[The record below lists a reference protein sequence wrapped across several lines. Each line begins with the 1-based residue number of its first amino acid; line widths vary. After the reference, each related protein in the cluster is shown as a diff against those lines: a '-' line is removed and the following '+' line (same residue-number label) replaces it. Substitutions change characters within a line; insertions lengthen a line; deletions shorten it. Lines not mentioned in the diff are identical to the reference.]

1 MAEEKKERFYI
12 TTAIPYMNAK
22 LHLGQ
27 VYEFILADVMAR
39 YHRLLG
45 EDTFFLTGSDEHGQ
59 KIFKSA
65 AAKGVTQKEY
75 VDDMVADMQRILKLY
90 RISNDAF
97 IRTTDAEHEQIVR
110 NIYTKMYEKG
120 DVYKKAYEG
129 WYCVPCETFLMD
141 SQLEEGKCPQCSR
154 QAELVKEDNYF
165 FRLSNYEAKL
175 LKHIQDNPGF
185 VVPETRRNEV
195 IGLLKQGLNDFSISR
210 TTVKWGVQI
219 PFDSSQYSY
228 VWVDALI
235 NYISALGY
243 STKNDG
249 LFVKYWPAN
258 QQHVGKDILKFHAV
272 IWPALLM
279 SIGVAPPKQVIIH
292 GWIMKGGEKLSKSK
306 GITLDPDEMADEY
319 GTDAIRYFF
328 TREISF
334 GNDGS
339 FTAEAMQK
347 RYNAELSNDYGN
359 LVSRTLAMIEKYRD
373 GVIPA
378 KTAGDPNLKKLWE
391 ETKKSALIAILGF
404 GYSDCLVTIWNFINA
419 ANKYIED
426 SRPWEAAK
434 SAAPEDVK
442 RLDEI
447 LYSLAECI
455 RLSTILVF
463 PFMPATAK
471 KVFEQLG
478 IIKDFDM
485 DLSLA
490 EYGNWGDFEGN
501 TKTGKRDILFP
512 RIENE
517 KAI

>member
-1 MAEEKKERFYI
+1 MAEAKKETFYI

-45 EDTFFLTGSDEHGQ
+45 YDTFFLTGSDEHGQ

-75 VDDMVADMQRILKLY
+75 VDGMVADMQRILKLY
-90 RISNDAF
+90 CISNDSF
-97 IRTTDAEHEQIVR
+97 IRTTDAAHEETVR
-110 NIYTKMYEKG
+110 YIYSKMYESG
-120 DVYKKAYEG
+120 DVYKSSYEG

-141 SQLEEGKCPQCSR
+141 GQLVDGKCPQCNR
-154 QAELVKEDNYF
+154 EVELVKEDNYF
-165 FRLSNYEAKL
+165 FKLSNYEAKL
-175 LKHIQDNPGF
+175 LKHVEDNPDF
-185 VVPETRRNEV
+185 VIPETRRNEV
-195 IGLLKQGLNDFSISR
+195 IGLLKQGLKDFSISR

-219 PFDSSQYSY
+219 PFDAAHYSY

-243 STKNDG
+243 STKDDG
-249 LFVKYWPAN
+249 LFIKYWPAD
-258 QQHVGKDILKFHAV
+258 QQHIGKDILKFHTV

-279 SIGVAPPKQVIIH
+279 SIGVKPPKQVIIH

-306 GITLDPDEMADEY
+306 SITLDPDEMADEY
-319 GTDAIRYFF
+319 GIDAVRYFF

-347 RYNAELSNDYGN
+347 RYNSDLSNDYGN
-359 LVSRTLAMIEKYRD
+359 LVSRTLAMIEKYRN

-378 KTAGDPNLKKLWE
+378 KTEGDAALKTLWE
-391 ETKKSALIAILGF
+391 ETKKNALSSILGF
-404 GYSDCLVTIWNFINA
+404 NYGDCLVTIWNFINA

-434 SAAPEDVK
+434 SNDPEDVK
-442 RLDEI
+442 RLDNI

-455 RLSTILVF
+455 RLSTVLVF
-463 PFMPATAK
+463 PFMPAISWK
-471 KVFEQLG
+471 IFEQLG
-478 IIKDFDM
+478 IQKDLEK
-485 DLSLA
+485 DLLIS
-490 EYGNWGDFEGN
+490 EYGSWGDFEGN

-512 RIENE
+512 RIEIE
-517 KAI
+517 KTL